1 MTSPTPSL
9 PPESGSPSSRPVLI
23 DEERLWNY
31 LEEWF
36 HLEFSSMWSAQVVEH
51 VDVADVDAIM
61 AGVDEVM
68 TQHGVINPPMRFSSS
83 DYAIMRD
90 QSALMVSCV
99 IRNNECVWLI
109 WEHEGREVPKLHVL
123 GPTVRAYKVR
133 NAAQLH
139 KYIGDDA
146 RTMRTWITV
155 DSKMFFESMRVDMNT
170 TMSKEKK
177 TLFRLWQLL
186 RLERSAL
193 VTLCIYAVFVGL
205 LSLLMP
211 LATQIIVSTLAF
223 TTLLQPLL
231 LLTVVVLTGLSLAG
245 VLKVFEHSI
254 VEFIQRRI
262 FHRTVQDTTTRLL
275 RLDRTNIRNRHIP
288 ELVNRFF
295 DVITLQKAASTLL
308 LDGISLTLQ
317 TVIGLVVLAFYH
329 PFMMAFAAFLMLS
342 VALILFGMGR
352 GAIKTSLKESNAKYE
367 MASWLEDIAQSPHG
381 LKSDL
386 NMKRSMEQSQRLTV
400 KYLQHRKEHYT
411 IFIRQIM
418 GAVVLQIIANAT
430 LVGLGGWLVL
440 NAQLT
445 LGQLVAAEIIVTMI
459 VAGIVKFGKHFETF
473 YDLCASLYKL
483 GELIDLPLEQHG
495 VRTGYTTDAHTFSL
509 KDFTT
514 DPGTQPPIN
523 MDIEQGQMVALV
535 NTPARH
541 SAKTLQAMF
550 GLSIHGSQGCVLFDG
565 IRVKQWSLPKLR
577 RHVALIEEVDLFN
590 TSLEDNIFWIAPK
603 VDAQTRQAIMKA
615 LDIDEFALRLPNGW
629 KTNLLPHADL
639 LHPSQQLAVVLARHL
654 LQKPDFLLIDSL
666 LDSLDIELVKRWLR
680 LFNDMGIG
688 VVIATRRQDISGLC
702 QNCINFRAHDFQPD
716 EGSP

>member
-1 MTSPTPSL
+1 MQ
-9 PPESGSPSSRPVLI
+9 I

-31 LEEWF
+31 LEESF
-36 HLEFSSMWSAQVVEH
+36 RLEFSSMWSSRVVES
-51 VDVADVDAIM
+51 VEVRDVESVM
-61 AGVDEVM
+61 AAVDEVM
-68 TQHGVINPPMRFSSS
+68 TQHGVINPPMLFSPS
-83 DYAIMRD
+83 DYAVMRD

-99 IRNNECVWLI
+99 IRHNSCIWLI
-109 WEHEGREVPKLHVL
+109 WEHAGRSVPKLHIL
-123 GPTVRAYKVR
+123 GPTTKTHKVR

-139 KYIGDDA
+139 NYIGEDVL
-146 RTMRTWITV
+146 TERTWITV
-155 DSKMFFESMRVDMNT
+155 DSKMFFEPMRVDLNT

-186 RLERSAL
+186 AMERSAL
-193 VTLCIYAVFVGL
+193 MTLGVYALFVGL

-231 LLTVVVLTGLSLAG
+231 LLTIVVLMGLSIAG
-245 VLKVFEHSI
+245 ILKVFEHAI

-262 FHRTVQDTTTRLL
+262 FHRTVQDTTIRLL
-275 RLDRTNIRNRHIP
+275 RLDRTNIQNRHIP

-295 DVITLQKAASTLL
+295 DVITLQKASSTLL

-317 TVIGLVVLAFYH
+317 TVIGLIVLAFYH
-329 PFMMAFAAFLMLS
+329 PFMMAFAAFLLTS
-342 VALILFGMGR
+342 VSFILVVLGR

-381 LKSDL
+381 LKSDV
-386 NMKRSMEQSQRLTV
+386 NMKRAMQQSQRLTV
-400 KYLQHRKEHYT
+400 NYLQHRKSHYT

-418 GAVVLQIIANAT
+418 GAVILQVIANAT
-430 LVGLGGWLVL
+430 LIGLGGWLVL

-459 VAGIVKFGKHFETF
+459 VAGIVKFGKQFETF

-483 GELIDLPLEQHG
+483 GELIDLPLEKHG
-495 VRTGYTTDAHTFSL
+495 VRTGYTTSAHEFEL
-509 KDFTT
+509 KDFTV
-514 DPGTQPPIN
+514 DPGTQPTIN
-523 MDIEQGQMVALV
+523 MVIEQGQMVALI
-535 NTPARH
+535 NTPGRH
-541 SAKTLQAMF
+541 AAKTLKAMF
-550 GLSIHGSQGCVLFDG
+550 GLNVQNSQGCVLFDG

-603 VDAQTRQAIMKA
+603 VDEAMRQNIMKT
-615 LDIDEFALRLPNGW
+615 LDIDEFALRLPDGW
-629 KTNLLPHADL
+629 NTPLLPHADL
-639 LHPSQQLAVVLARHL
+639 LHPSQQLSVVLARHL
-654 LQKPDFLLIDSL
+654 LQNPDVLLIDSL
-666 LDSLDIELVKRWLR
+666 LDILDIEMVKRWLR
-680 LFNDMGIG
+680 LFNEMELSI
-688 VVIATRRQDISGLC
+688 VVATRRQDIAGLC
-702 QNCINFRAHDFQPD
+702 QHCINFRTTKVQFN